1 MNPSSQASKTLGTP
15 SSSSSDGAG
24 ARPGAVEEN
33 LQTSWSAASQSPQPP
48 RPQPQLP
55 AWRQLCE
62 ARSTTMFLELVF
74 SQSAPVTWP
83 ISWNFLDTDEVQP
96 PNDCDCLFDSKV
108 FLRPSS
114 HLEPSSSRRASLF
127 YTANLGTPKNGPDAI
142 CRLVLYLPLGR
153 FSSSACSWAFPDDDV
168 YRSQGR
174 WVMSHLRIL
183 RILILIFPSLMGS
196 SHPFPNAIPGPF
208 QSEHRLALRDG
219 MLLLSSVDSD
229 LGDQD
234 RRIMKSWRI

>member
-1 MNPSSQASKTLGTP
+1 MGLAHGPVPWKKTFKPVGQQHPSHPSHPGHSHSSLHGDNFVKHDLRRCSWWNWCFPRVHLSLGQFLGISWILTK
-15 SSSSSDGAG
+15 S
-24 ARPGAVEEN
+24 N
-33 LQTSWSAASQSPQPP
+33 LQKTAIACSIQ
-48 RPQPQLP
+48 R
-55 AWRQLCE
+55 C
-62 ARSTTMFLELVF
+62 FCV
-74 SQSAPVTWP
+74 
-83 ISWNFLDTDEVQP
+83 
-96 PNDCDCLFDSKV
+96 
-108 FLRPSS
+108 RPSS
-114 HLEPSSSRRASLF
+114 HLEPSSLRRASLF

-142 CRLVLYLPLGR
+142 CRLVLYLPLCR
-153 FSSSACSWAFPDDDV
+153 FSSSACSWAFPDVDV

-183 RILILIFPSLMGS
+183 RMVILIFPSLMGS

-229 LGDQD
+229 LGDPD